1 MSDRR
6 ALCLKGCRVL
16 VVEDEYFLADDLEK
30 VLRDNGAEVIG
41 PVGEC
46 SDAMRLIQRKGLD
59 VAVLDIKLHDELT
72 YSLADE
78 LERQAIPFIFATGYS
93 AEVIPDRYSH
103 IARWRKPYELAEIV
117 NGLTPLCCKKPAP
130 VAASAPV

>member
-6 ALCLKGCRVL
+6 ALCLKGCRLL
-16 VVEDEYFLADDLEK
+16 VIEDEYFLADDLEK
-30 VLRDNGAEVIG
+30 ALRDSGAEVIG

-46 SDAMRLIQRKGLD
+46 SDAMRLIERHGLD
-59 VAVLDIKLHDELT
+59 VAVLDIKLHDELA

-78 LERQAIPFIFATGYS
+78 LERQAIPFVFATGYG

-103 IARWRKPYELAEIV
+103 IARWRKPYELADIV
-117 NGLTPLCCKKPAP
+117 DGLMPLCCKKPAP
-130 VAASAPV
+130 IAARTRV